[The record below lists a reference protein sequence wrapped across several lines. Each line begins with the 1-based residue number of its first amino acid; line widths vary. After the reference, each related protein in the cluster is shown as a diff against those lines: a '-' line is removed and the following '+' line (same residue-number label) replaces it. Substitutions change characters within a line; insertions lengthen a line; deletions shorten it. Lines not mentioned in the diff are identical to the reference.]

1 MVMGTQSLSGNITKF
16 ITNSSIRESPVRLFI
31 ATKLTEKIYEMLDD
45 LIQSL
50 SSPIGSRNVKWISP
64 SGIHLTL
71 KFLGDTPEGKIIQ
84 IQHVMDEI
92 IHGISPF
99 PISIQG
105 VGCFPNCRSPRVIW
119 VGVKETQGILQDL
132 QLRLEN
138 GLTNLNF
145 PREKRTYHPHLTI
158 GRVRR
163 HVGNS
168 DRRAIGGE
176 LNHIGQTDIGTQMF
190 NEISLIRSDLKPS
203 GAVYSHVYSS
213 SFKNEDSDLEK

>member
-1 MVMGTQSLSGNITKF
+1 
-16 ITNSSIRESPVRLFI
+16 
-31 ATKLTEKIYEMLDD
+31 MLDD

-50 SSPIGSRNVKWISP
+50 SSPIGSRNVKWVRP

-84 IQHVMDEI
+84 IQHVLDET
-92 IHGISPF
+92 IHGISAF

-105 VGCFPNCRSPRVIW
+105 VGCFPNCRNPRVIW
-119 VGVKETQGILQDL
+119 VGVKEMQGILQDL

-138 GLTNLNF
+138 GLTNLDF
-145 PREKRTYHPHLTI
+145 PREKRAYHPHLTI

-163 HVGNS
+163 HVGNA
-168 DRRAIGGE
+168 DRRAIGE
-176 LNHIGQTDIGTQMF
+176 KLNHIRQTDIGTQMF

-203 GAVYSHVYSS
+203 GAVYTHLYSS
-213 SFKNEDSDLEK
+213 SLKNEDSDLEK

>member
-1 MVMGTQSLSGNITKF
+1 MRI
-16 ITNSSIRESPVRLFI
+16 FI
-31 ATKLTEKIYEMLDD
+31 AANLTDNVYEMLDD
-45 LIQSL
+45 LTQSF
-50 SSPIGSRNVKWISP
+50 SSSIGSHNVKWVRP

-71 KFLGDTPEGKIIQ
+71 KFLGDTPEHAIIQ

-92 IHGISPF
+92 SHGIGAF

-105 VGCFPNCRSPRVIW
+105 VGCFPNCKSPRVIW

-145 PREKRTYHPHLTI
+145 PREKRTYHPHLTL

-163 HVGNS
+163 HVGNA
-168 DRRAIGGE
+168 DRRAIGE
-176 LNHIGQTDIGTQMF
+176 KLNHFGQTDIETQF
-190 NEISLIRSDLKPS
+190 VNEISLIRSDLKPS
-203 GAVYSHVYSS
+203 GAVYTHLYSS
-213 SFKNEDSDLEK
+213 SLNHENLDLEK